1 MEIRYSQWRYV
12 LGGWLILMCFILQIE
27 YITNYRLQKAC
38 YMLVHTRDTISAIS
52 QECGLGSSSF
62 FGKTFRA
69 NIGITPR
76 EYRKNG
82 RIMTHYV
89 IKKIFYS

>member
-12 LGGWLILMCFILQIE
+12 LGGWLILMCFILPIE

-82 RIMTHYV
+82 RIMIHYV

>member
-12 LGGWLILMCFILQIE
+12 LGGWLILMCFILPIE

>member
-12 LGGWLILMCFILQIE
+12 LGGWLILMCFILPIE

-38 YMLVHTRDTISAIS
+38 YMLVHTRDAISAIS

-76 EYRKNG
+76 EYRRKWQDND
-82 RIMTHYV
+82 TLCH
-89 IKKIFYS
+89 